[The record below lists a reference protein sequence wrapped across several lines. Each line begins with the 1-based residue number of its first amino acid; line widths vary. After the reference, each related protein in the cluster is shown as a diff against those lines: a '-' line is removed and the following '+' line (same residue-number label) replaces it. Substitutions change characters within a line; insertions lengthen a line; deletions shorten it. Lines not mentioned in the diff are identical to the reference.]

1 MLLAERTGSDLGS
14 VFGLCLEGDCQLGEA
29 LIKEMQ
35 STFQAL
41 GNQEGDI
48 GFAIRQKLG
57 VTITAIVQ
65 DYQVISSSFSRQVP
79 FTPICC
85 RMAELG
91 KKAQAVTQQMHAI
104 AGTQAPVTTSPDSAD
119 PFAGLITFAKIAAVV
134 VLAAYVVP
142 PILRAAGDAVAVN
155 RR

>member
-1 MLLAERTGSDLGS
+1 MLLATQTGGLGS
-14 VFGLCLEGDCQLGEA
+14 IFGICLEGDCQLGEA

-48 GFAIRQKLG
+48 GFNIRQKLG
-57 VTITAIVQ
+57 VAITAVVQ
-65 DYQVISSSFSRQVP
+65 DYQNIAGSFSRQVP
-79 FTPICC
+79 FTPVCC

-91 KKAQAVTQQMHAI
+91 KKAQALTQQMHSI

-119 PFAGLITFAKIAAVV
+119 PFAGLITFGKIAIAV

-142 PILRAAGDAVAVN
+142 PILRAAGDAVAAN

>member
-1 MLLAERTGSDLGS
+1 
-14 VFGLCLEGDCQLGEA
+14 
-29 LIKEMQ
+29 
-35 STFQAL
+35 
-41 GNQEGDI
+41 
-48 GFAIRQKLG
+48 
-57 VTITAIVQ
+57 
-65 DYQVISSSFSRQVP
+65 
-79 FTPICC
+79 
-85 RMAELG
+85 
-91 KKAQAVTQQMHAI
+91 MHAI

>member
-1 MLLAERTGSDLGS
+1 MLLAEHRDGLGS
-14 VFGLCLEGDCQLGEA
+14 VFGICLEGDCQLGEA

-48 GFAIRQKLG
+48 GFNIRQKLG
-57 VTITAIVQ
+57 VAITSVVS
-65 DYQVISSSFSRQVP
+65 DYQTISSGWQRQVP

-91 KKAQAVTQQMHAI
+91 KKAQALTQQMHQL
-104 AGTQAPVTTSPDSAD
+104 AGTTAPTPTDTNSAD
-119 PFAGLITFAKIAAVV
+119 PFAGLLTFAKIAAVV

-142 PILRAAGDAVAVN
+142 PILRAAGDAVAAN